1 MGLFFVSRFDKEPF
15 MGQAVIGA
23 VIHHAFQ
30 GLIDF
35 FLQLRIIFGKGN
47 RKIVFRRN
55 GAGQGQPAASAMLQ
69 FVKGRLVSL

>member
-1 MGLFFVSRFDKEPF
+1 MGSFFVSRFDKEPF

-35 FLQLRIIFGKGN
+35 F
-47 RKIVFRRN
+47 
-55 GAGQGQPAASAMLQ
+55 S
-69 FVKGRLVSL
+69 